1 MSEYLLNFHFYAG
14 NEVFHLVTGLSKE
27 DAKRITI
34 FSLAKAERLSTLYEL
49 IAESIRIG
57 NSQHDGSVTLP
68 SLCSAKGGST
78 TSEGSSVQDHY
89 KTIILPCI
97 KFPRELPI
105 NPNRNHLS
113 SDLFMSVSYSFLFI
127 KFMYP
132 FHTN

>member
-68 SLCSAKGGST
+68 SLCSSKGGST
-78 TSEGSSVQDHY
+78 TSEGSSVQD
-89 KTIILPCI
+89 
-97 KFPRELPI
+97 R
-105 NPNRNHLS
+105 S
-113 SDLFMSVSYSFLFI
+113 SLFLHPHIQV
-127 KFMYP
+127 
-132 FHTN
+132 